1 MAYVQ
6 ENYPLALQ
14 YYLEGLQTRR
24 EIGDKFGI
32 AASLTNLGLL
42 AYKQQ
47 NYPEGLG
54 YFRESLV
61 LKKELVDKYGIAVA
75 LLGLAAIAAK
85 VGFKEGSTLQLQR
98 ATRLAGA
105 TSAMLAAI
113 NGALQPAEREIYD
126 EIIETTRSHLG
137 EAAFDAIFAEGQA
150 LSGDEAVNLGL
161 A

>member
-1 MAYVQ
+1 
-6 ENYPLALQ
+6 
-14 YYLEGLQTRR
+14 
-24 EIGDKFGI
+24 
-32 AASLTNLGLL
+32 LL

-85 VGFKEGSTLQLQR
+85 ESSTLQLQR

-126 EIIETTRSHLG
+126 EIIEATRFQLG
-137 EAAFDAIFAEGQA
+137 ETAFDAIFAEGQA
-150 LSGDEAVNLGL
+150 LSGDDAVNLGL